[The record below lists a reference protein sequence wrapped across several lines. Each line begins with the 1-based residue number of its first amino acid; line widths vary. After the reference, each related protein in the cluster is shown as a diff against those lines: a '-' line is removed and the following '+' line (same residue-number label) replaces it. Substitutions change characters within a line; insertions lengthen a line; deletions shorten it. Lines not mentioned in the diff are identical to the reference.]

1 MHVTMIWIKLEKL
14 NPRIL
19 IQLWHELILSASDPR
34 VPQPHSGH
42 PPNLGRTWPKLRS
55 SQGPQRR
62 HQPLLHPCQHVQTSL
77 PLYPQ
82 TTSPI
87 RKELIYGLV
96 PKLCSD
102 EGTWKGC
109 LERYNGFLSSNFN
122 NFVINV
128 IRTKHRGQGTYR
140 LPSIW
145 KWDLVVINTLSSG
158 NLSWRKFYL
167 NLLFFILVLSS
178 SLMNYIKSSNVSF
191 FSFLFSGLRWH
202 YISVILGLF
211 FISVKP

>member
-1 MHVTMIWIKLEKL
+1 M
-14 NPRIL
+14 PRQVRTSAREFGHLLPWSDICSRT
-19 IQLWHELILSASDPR
+19 SASPY
-34 VPQPHSGH
+34 
-42 PPNLGRTWPKLRS
+42 RTSARCLVV
-55 SQGPQRR
+55 
-62 HQPLLHPCQHVQTSL
+62 LALTIQTSL

-158 NLSWRKFYL
+158 NLSWRKFYFY
-167 NLLFFILVLSS
+167 LLFFILVLSS